1 VSASADAVRAARST
15 AAVFRLAH
23 RALLVV
29 TGADRTRFLH
39 GQLTNDVAGLDPAG
53 PRSGCHA
60 LVLTAQGRIVG
71 DLHVLARADAH
82 WLETDAARAEA
93 VKARLDKYVIADDV
107 RIADASRAWA
117 RFGVEGPRARA
128 LVAAAAPGTAV
139 ELEPDAWGPLR
150 IAGAEG
156 LVAAFG
162 WSGEDA
168 LQLFVPAEA
177 AEAAGQ
183 ALREAAAGC
192 GAAWGDEA
200 ALEVLRIE
208 AGVPGLPEL
217 GSEETLPAEARLVER
232 AVSFTKGCYTGQEV
246 VARMHSRGRVG
257 HLLVGIALAPDA
269 PLPAPGA
276 PLHAA
281 GAKQGELTSVA
292 RSAAAGPIALG
303 FVRTA
308 HAEPGTVLEVEGA
321 SVRVVALPFV
331 APRSGTAAPS
341 P

>member
-1 VSASADAVRAARST
+1 MSAAADALRAARST
-15 AAVFRLAH
+15 AAVFPLAH

-71 DLHVLARADAH
+71 DLRVLARAEAH
-82 WLETDAARAEA
+82 WLETDAARAAA
-93 VKARLDKYVIADDV
+93 VKARLEKYVIADDV
-107 RIADASRAWA
+107 RIADASGAWA

-128 LVAAAAPGTAV
+128 LVAAAAPGAALD
-139 ELEPDAWGPLR
+139 LEPDAWGPLP
-150 IAGAEG
+150 IAGVEG

-177 AEAAGQ
+177 ADAA
-183 ALREAAAGC
+183 ARVLREAAAGC
-192 GAAWGDEA
+192 EAAWGDEA

-217 GSEETLPAEARLVER
+217 GGEETLPAEARLVER

-276 PLHAA
+276 PLYAA

-292 RSAAAGPIALG
+292 RSPAAGPIALG

-308 HAEPGTVLEVEGA
+308 HAEPGTVLEAEGVR
-321 SVRVVALPFV
+321 VRVVALPFV
-331 APRSGTAAPS
+331 APRSGAAAPS
-341 P
+341 A